1 MISAL
6 FLIAGIHS
14 KTNLKTYVQAK
25 NFFNPAN
32 TQCSSE
38 ESLKEKRCTFIG
50 ICVLFSLG
58 SICKYLIY
66 VIDGIGVFTIL

>member
-14 KTNLKTYVQAK
+14 TTTLKTCEQAK

-32 TQCSSE
+32 RQFSSE
-38 ESLKEKRCTFIG
+38 ESLKEKCHTFIG
-50 ICVLFSLG
+50 MCFF
-58 SICKYLIY
+58 
-66 VIDGIGVFTIL
+66 FTWLNMQILNLCHR